1 MKASRWLLVLAVIAA
16 RPSAAATPPAGF
28 QDTVLF
34 SANLPTG
41 VAYEPGSGNAFL
53 IEKGDGSGGAR
64 VRRRALAGG
73 AVTTALTL
81 TCVDANGERG
91 LLGIAFDPDYVQSA
105 STRWVYL
112 YYTRTSPSSGTC
124 AIPGSVGSR
133 NRVVRY
139 KESGGVL
146 SGEELLLEGPVLTVA
161 TNHNAGT
168 LRFAPDETLFVS
180 MGDNDTDADANPRSR
195 DLNDLRGKILRIQ
208 RTGSAPSDN
217 PFVGQAG
224 TRPEIWAWGFRNPFR
239 FSIDPSTGIPWI
251 GDVGEDRWEEIDRGV
266 KGADYGYP
274 CFEGNVSFRNCNPA
288 AANPTPPA
296 FVYGHYFTQPDP
308 FFGTSVTGGPVYRN
322 GNFPASYTGR
332 VFFGDYADDW
342 IRSGRIDPGGTLSDV
357 QLFMADANNV
367 VDIVQAPNGCLAW
380 VDIYAGSLHE
390 TCYTAGSNRGPTVV
404 ATAVPTSGS
413 APLVVQFTGSNST
426 DADGDPLTYAWDFG
440 DGGHSSAADPSHSYA
455 AGSYSATLTIN
466 DQRGLGNSQSVSQ
479 PIQII
484 SGNHAPVAS
493 ISQPTAGTHYDAGD
507 TIAFSGGA
515 TDEEDGTIPASG
527 LSWTIVFHHDTHTHP
542 FEGPIDGVSSGS
554 FTIPTSGEDST
565 NVWFRIH
572 LTATDSGGSGGPGL
586 QASSSATVDILPNTA
601 TITLDAKP
609 SGQGLKV
616 SFSGTQVVA
625 PASFDSVVNFPRAIA
640 APSPQRLGSR
650 TWTFLHWNDSVA
662 GARTIATP
670 QANTTYTA
678 TFRCTSGCSGLV
690 DRDGDG
696 FASVADGGTDCDDG
710 DSTIFPGAP
719 ELCDGK
725 DNDCAAGVD
734 DATCSAFVGGDGR
747 MNGVDLAQ
755 IGRFFGVCSAT
766 AGSEPWANADLTKD
780 GCLDG
785 NDLALMAAVWGC
797 SGTVPVC
804 H

>member
-1 MKASRWLLVLAVIAA
+1 MLLVLAVFAA

-34 SANLPTG
+34 SANEPTA

-53 IEKGDGSGGAR
+53 VEKGDGSGGAR
-64 VRRRALAGG
+64 VRRRASSNG

-81 TCVDANGERG
+81 TCVDSNGERG
-91 LLGIAFDPDYVQSA
+91 LLGIAFDPDYLQSA

-112 YYTRTSPSSGTC
+112 YYTRQSPSSGTC
-124 AIPGSVGSR
+124 AISGSVGSR

-146 SGEELLLEGPVLTVA
+146 SGEELLLEGPVLGA
-161 TNHNAGT
+161 TNHNGGT
-168 LRFAPDETLFVS
+168 LRFAPDKTLFVS
-180 MGDNDTDADANPRSR
+180 MGDNDTDADANPSSR
-195 DLNDLRGKILRIQ
+195 DLNDLRGKILRIH
-208 RTGSAPSDN
+208 RDGSVPSDN
-217 PFVGQAG
+217 PYFGQSPK
-224 TRPEIWAWGFRNPFR
+224 RPEIWAWGLRNPFR
-239 FSIDPSTGIPWI
+239 FSIDPSTGTPWI

-274 CFEGNVSFRNCNPA
+274 CFEGNASFRTCTPTPA
-288 AANPTPPA
+288 SSPPA
-296 FVYGHYFTQPDP
+296 FVYGHYFTQPNP
-308 FFGTSVTGGPVYRN
+308 FFGNSVTGGPVYRN

-332 VFFGDYADDW
+332 LFFGDYAEDF
-342 IRSGRIDPGGTLSDV
+342 IRSARIDAGGTLSDV
-357 QLFMADANNV
+357 QLFMADAANV

-380 VDIYAGSLHE
+380 VNIFAGDLHE
-390 TCYTAGSNRGPTVV
+390 TCYTAAGGNTAPTVV
-404 ATAVPTSGS
+404 ATAVPTSGT
-413 APLVVQFTGSNST
+413 APLLVQFTGSSST

-440 DGGHSSAADPSHSYA
+440 DGGHSSVADPSHSYA

-466 DQRGLGNSQSVSQ
+466 DQRGLANSQAVSQ
-479 PIQII
+479 PIPIVA
-484 SGNHAPVAS
+484 GNHAPVPS
-493 ISQPTAGTHYDAGD
+493 IGQPAGGTHYDAGD
-507 TIAFSGGA
+507 TIAFSGSA
-515 TDEEDGTIPASG
+515 TDDEDGTIPASG

-542 FEGPIDGVSSGS
+542 FEGPINGVSSGS
-554 FTIPTSGEDST
+554 FTVPTSGEDAT

-572 LTATDSGGSGGPGL
+572 LTATDSGHL
-586 QASSSATVDILPNTA
+586 SSSTTVDILPNTS

-625 PASFDSVVNFPRAIA
+625 PASFGSVVNFPRAIA
-640 APSPQRLGSR
+640 APSPQRVGSR
-650 TWTFLHWNDSVA
+650 TWTFVHWDDSVA
-662 GARTIATP
+662 GTRTIATP
-670 QANTTYTA
+670 QANTTYNA
-678 TFRCTSGCSGLV
+678 TFQCTSGCSGLV
-690 DRDGDG
+690 DGDGDG

-725 DNDCAAGVD
+725 DNDCATGVD
-734 DATCSAFVGGDGR
+734 DATCSAFGGGDGR
-747 MNGVDLAQ
+747 MNGVDLALL
-755 IGRFFGVCSAT
+755 GRSFGVCSAT
-766 AGSEPWANADLTKD
+766 SGSEPWAPADLTKD